1 MKSCLSAAFFGVC
14 MTRDG
19 FQLVSSNLHFSD
31 NEAVPD
37 TPTSPGDAL
46 YKVKPALDF
55 LVEKWKEMHSLGE

>member
-1 MKSCLSAAFFGVC
+1 
-14 MTRDG
+14 MTIDG

-46 YKVKPALDF
+46 YKVKPVLDF